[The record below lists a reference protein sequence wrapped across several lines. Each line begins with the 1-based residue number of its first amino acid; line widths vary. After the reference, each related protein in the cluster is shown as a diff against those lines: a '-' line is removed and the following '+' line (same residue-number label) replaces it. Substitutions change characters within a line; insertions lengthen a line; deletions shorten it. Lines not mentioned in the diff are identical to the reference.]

1 MFEVIDDARDT
12 WQQKEILRDGTKV
25 PLANKEERREG
36 LLKFIVAALIVIG
49 ILIFKVYKRI

>member
-25 PLANKEERREG
+25 SLANKEERKEG

-49 ILIFKVYKRI
+49 ILIFKVFKRM